1 MLTFVIYVSEPL
13 KCFIILEREEDVPG
27 QGESSRIL
35 KGGTANIL
43 LEFEKAGLPICVL
56 DDCLSLPCLGGLSIQ
71 GL

>member
-27 QGESSRIL
+27 QGERSRIL
-35 KGGTANIL
+35 QGGAANIL
-43 LEFEKAGLPICVL
+43 AEFYKKGLPIFVL
-56 DDCLSLPCLGGLSIQ
+56 GDCLSIPCLGGLSLQ